1 MALLGAAGFDLY
13 SSDPEHLTSQLSTLT
28 SPILSPISK
37 GVEDDSLIN
46 VLDLSSTP
54 NTAISTEN
62 GAVLTRSRSS
72 TDASNIANI
81 ANSLKQ
87 SARGSTDPDSTES
100 DNTASQPKP
109 IQHREGTKHNHLYRS
124 QSHSPSGCDVQVL
137 DPDLT
142 CIGLSDDNTDVWSL
156 KILKLVAFPD
166 LISGPHISP
175 STSPTVYRRPSLVA
189 SEMTPVTGL
198 GVDIDET
205 TDVLCA
211 VQDGEGFS
219 DSESETVGSRSDDT
233 TRVGDSPIDGNP
245 PIFDMEPLEDGTQE
259 PDLATPTPHAIL
271 PDDQTPKDRTVRG
284 AADDEETSA
293 LETTRTR
300 RSRPLPTRLDMRD
313 HPHPTSK
320 PAHTA
325 STSPKQWKRHRHR
338 SHSLPPVPMV
348 PFFSFTRTP
357 EGSSLTAP
365 VNMLASLFPASERHM
380 VICSGELDVLDS
392 RAASPMGGREGEDEE
407 DVEEGS
413 GRSGFDGDEQGT
425 LKCLQIDL
433 RKFGLGESL
442 SSAVA
447 CSTTLMVWCDSG
459 KQTSTGS

>member
-1 MALLGAAGFDLY
+1 MSLLGAAGFDLY
-13 SSDPEHLTSQLSTLT
+13 SSDPEHLTSQLSTLA

-37 GVEDDSLIN
+37 GVEDDALIN
-46 VLDLSSTP
+46 VLELSATP
-54 NTAISTEN
+54 NTTISTEN

-72 TDASNIANI
+72 TDASSTLASPH
-81 ANSLKQ
+81 SLAKL
-87 SARGSTDPDSTES
+87 SARSTDSDATES

-109 IQHREGTKHNHLYRS
+109 IQHRDGSKHHLYRS

-137 DPDLT
+137 EPDLT

-175 STSPTVYRRPSLVA
+175 STSPAVYRRPSLVA

-198 GVDIDET
+198 GVEIDET
-205 TDVLCA
+205 SDVLCA
-211 VQDGEGFS
+211 VQDGDSLS
-219 DSESETVGSRSDDT
+219 DSEDETVGSRSDDT
-233 TRVGDSPIDGNP
+233 TRVGDSPVDGE
-245 PIFDMEPLEDGTQE
+245 PIFDMGPLETEGWSGEQAPE
-259 PDLATPTPHAIL
+259 LATPTPHAEL
-271 PDDQTPKDRTVRG
+271 PDEQTPKETILRG
-284 AADDEETSA
+284 APENDDTSA
-293 LETTRTR
+293 LET
-300 RSRPLPTRLDMRD
+300 SRPRQPRPVPARLSMRD
-313 HPHPTSK
+313 HRSK
-320 PAHTA
+320 A
-325 STSPKQWKRHRHR
+325 SQTQTQPQTSPKQWKRPRPRLR

-392 RAASPMGGREGEDEE
+392 RAASPTGEEGEDGEE
-407 DVEEGS
+407 AR
-413 GRSGFDGDEQGT
+413 GRGGFESEEQGT

-433 RKFGLGESL
+433 RKFGLGEWR
-442 SSAVA
+442 VGCCA
-447 CSTTLMVWCDSG
+447 CG
-459 KQTSTGS
+459 Y